1 MDDVILQLYT
11 VSILGLFSY
20 THTEILWKGLDIY
33 LSRKDGPIIAIHVEK
48 EKFKAFGFKEC
59 KRINLGVSLMG
70 LEEFTDHFNLMSRDY
85 TNYNVLTA
93 NCRHLSI
100 DVLTILEPV
109 NATYAIMMLKKM
121 NYKLDMVKMPIELM
135 KAIKV
140 IVDFIRIVGFALAPL
155 ILLNDWIVFGSTV
168 FSTLALLIRGTKEQ
182 MLAVLKRIEKLLELH
197 IEITEHFAMANDLSP
212 LFTEPTMTNDNNFKY
227 TIQWSSASITLI
239 AVSIT
244 ITIVALG

>member
-121 NYKLDMVKMPIELM
+121 NYKLSV
-135 KAIKV
+135 
-140 IVDFIRIVGFALAPL
+140 
-155 ILLNDWIVFGSTV
+155 
-168 FSTLALLIRGTKEQ
+168 
-182 MLAVLKRIEKLLELH
+182 
-197 IEITEHFAMANDLSP
+197 
-212 LFTEPTMTNDNNFKY
+212 TMR
-227 TIQWSSASITLI
+227 QWSSRHHCDAPLMRSVWHSIHHAGL
-239 AVSIT
+239 VQLSY
-244 ITIVALG
+244 LDLL